1 MREAG
6 SVARRTF
13 ATIAIRATIALGAC
27 TPRDRAAP
35 PAPDASANASAS
47 ASANANASASA
58 NANANATSATRAA
71 LDTAAPPA
79 AVASALPVTAWVW
92 KTYRGDHFSVLFP
105 GEPKV
110 TVLPLEEDKL
120 SFDQA
125 VVDVP
130 GGQVSF
136 LAGFTDHSEEAAA
149 KPDELLDE
157 QENKPRRGTTEVLHK
172 RSVTL
177 AGGHPGRVLILRRN
191 ISGTPLRIYSRLYLV
206 KQRLYSL
213 IVSTLDVG
221 GVGEDVVKK
230 FMDSFKL
237 L

>member
-1 MREAG
+1 MAERPRAR
-6 SVARRTF
+6 VAMMMV
-13 ATIAIRATIALGAC
+13 AIGVAAC
-27 TPRDRAAP
+27 TSRDRADAD
-35 PAPDASANASAS
+35 AGASGRAEASAGAGAEAGAKGGALAIGAGSS
-47 ASANANASASA
+47 
-58 NANANATSATRAA
+58 RAVV
-71 LDTAAPPA
+71 DGIDA
-79 AVASALPVTAWVW
+79 AVPVSAWVW
-92 KTYRGDHFSVLFP
+92 KTYRGDRFSVLFP

-136 LAGFTDHSEEAAA
+136 LAGFTDHSQDAAS

-157 QENKPRRGTTEVLHK
+157 QENRPRRGTTEVLHK

-177 AGGHPGRVLILRRN
+177 PGGYPGRVLILRRN

-213 IVSTLDVG
+213 IVSTLDSG

-230 FMDSFKL
+230 FMDSFKVL
-237 L
+237 

>member
-1 MREAG
+1 VAIDAG
-6 SVARRTF
+6 VAARGT
-13 ATIAIRATIALGAC
+13 GEV
-27 TPRDRAAP
+27 D
-35 PAPDASANASAS
+35 SG
-47 ASANANASASA
+47 
-58 NANANATSATRAA
+58 
-71 LDTAAPPA
+71 
-79 AVASALPVTAWVW
+79 VLPVAAWTW

-110 TVLPLEEDKL
+110 TVLPLEEDML
-120 SFDQA
+120 SFSQA

-136 LAGFTDHSEEAAA
+136 LAGFTDHSEEASS
-149 KPDELLDE
+149 KPDELFDE

-172 RSVTL
+172 RAITL

-213 IVSTLDVG
+213 IVSTLDSG

>member
-1 MREAG
+1 MRVRGQWAIIVGVAMLAG
-6 SVARRTF
+6 
-13 ATIAIRATIALGAC
+13 GAC
-27 TPRDRAAP
+27 TPKERAG
-35 PAPDASANASAS
+35 ASADAG
-47 ASANANASASA
+47 ANTNA
-58 NANANATSATRAA
+58 NANANADARSVGVE
-71 LDTAAPPA
+71 TAAPVTPA
-79 AVASALPVTAWVW
+79 RIAVEAVDASPVAAWVW

-136 LAGFTDHSEEAAA
+136 LAGFTDHSDEAAA
-149 KPDELLDE
+149 RPDELLDE
-157 QENKPRRGTTEVLHK
+157 QENKPRRGTTEVLTR

-177 AGGHPGRVLILRRN
+177 PGGHPGRVLILRRN

-221 GVGEDVVKK
+221 GVSEDVVKK

>member
-1 MREAG
+1 
-6 SVARRTF
+6 V
-13 ATIAIRATIALGAC
+13 
-27 TPRDRAAP
+27 
-35 PAPDASANASAS
+35 
-47 ASANANASASA
+47 
-58 NANANATSATRAA
+58 
-71 LDTAAPPA
+71 
-79 AVASALPVTAWVW
+79 PVSAWVW

-136 LAGFTDHSEEAAA
+136 LAGFTDHSEEAVA
-149 KPDELLDE
+149 KPTSCSTSKRT
-157 QENKPRRGTTEVLHK
+157 KPRRGTTEVLHK

-177 AGGHPGRVLILRRN
+177 PGGHPGRVLIMRRN

-206 KQRLYSL
+206 KQRMYSL

-221 GVGEDVVKK
+221 GVSEDVVKK

>member
-1 MREAG
+1 MRELGAG
-6 SVARRTF
+6 ARH
-13 ATIAIRATIALGAC
+13 ALVIVTIAIGAC
-27 TPRDRAAP
+27 TRERAAP
-35 PAPDASANASAS
+35 PAPDAGANANANAN
-47 ASANANASASA
+47 ASANANA
-58 NANANATSATRAA
+58 TRGA
-71 LDTAAPPA
+71 LDPPAPPPHIAAEAAAPLP
-79 AVASALPVTAWVW
+79 VASWVW

-157 QENKPRRGTTEVLHK
+157 QESKPRRGTTEVLHK

-177 AGGHPGRVLILRRN
+177 PGGYPGRVLILRRN

>member
-1 MREAG
+1 MRELAILI
-6 SVARRTF
+6 
-13 ATIAIRATIALGAC
+13 ATAALLAC
-27 TPRDRAAP
+27 TTQRDRPAP
-35 PAPDASANASAS
+35 PVADAALVTSTASTANAAS
-47 ASANANASASA
+47 T
-58 NANANATSATRAA
+58 ATAPRIAA
-71 LDTAAPPA
+71 VPIDAATAAP
-79 AVASALPVTAWVW
+79 LPVSAWTW

-105 GEPKV
+105 GEPRV

-136 LAGFTDHSEEAAA
+136 LAGFTDHSSEAVA
-149 KPDELLDE
+149 KPDEFLDE
-157 QENKPRRGTTEVLHK
+157 QANKPRRGTTEVLHK
-172 RSVTL
+172 RAVTL
-177 AGGHPGRVLILRRN
+177 PGGHPGRVLIMRRN

-206 KQRLYSL
+206 KQRMYSL
-213 IVSTLDVG
+213 IVSTLDEG
-221 GVGEDVVKK
+221 GVDEEVVKK

>member
-1 MREAG
+1 MRELA
-6 SVARRTF
+6 VV
-13 ATIAIRATIALGAC
+13 IASTALLAC
-27 TPRDRAAP
+27 TTQRDRPAP
-35 PAPDASANASAS
+35 PVADAALVTS
-47 ASANANASASA
+47 
-58 NANANATSATRAA
+58 ATSAATAPRIAA
-71 LDTAAPPA
+71 VPIDIDAAAAAPF
-79 AVASALPVTAWVW
+79 PVSAWVW

-105 GEPKV
+105 GEPRV

-125 VVDVP
+125 VVDVS

-136 LAGFTDHSEEAAA
+136 LAGFTDHSSEAVA
-149 KPDELLDE
+149 KPDEFLEE
-157 QENKPRRGTTEVLHK
+157 QANKPRRGTTEVLHK
-172 RSVTL
+172 RAVTL
-177 AGGHPGRVLILRRN
+177 PGGHPGRVLILRRN

-213 IVSTLDVG
+213 IVSTLDEG
-221 GVGEDVVKK
+221 GVDEEVVKK

>member
-1 MREAG
+1 MVVIGLA
-6 SVARRTF
+6 
-13 ATIAIRATIALGAC
+13 AC
-27 TPRDRAAP
+27 TSRERAGA
-35 PAPDASANASAS
+35 DAGASAS
-47 ASANANASASA
+47 ASASASA
-58 NANANATSATRAA
+58 RGGAVGMGAASARAVA
-71 LDTAAPPA
+71 VADVVDA
-79 AVASALPVTAWVW
+79 AVPISAWVW
-92 KTYRGDHFSVLFP
+92 KTYRGDRFSVLFP

-136 LAGFTDHSEEAAA
+136 LAGFTDHSEEAAS

-157 QENKPRRGTTEVLHK
+157 QENRPRRGTTEVLHK

-177 AGGHPGRVLILRRN
+177 PGGYPGRVLILRRN

-213 IVSTLDVG
+213 IVSTLDSG

-230 FMDSFKL
+230 FMDSFKVL
-237 L
+237 

>member
-1 MREAG
+1 MREMRGVGALLLGGVIAVGGCSRDGRAG
-6 SVARRTF
+6 
-13 ATIAIRATIALGAC
+13 
-27 TPRDRAAP
+27 
-35 PAPDASANASAS
+35 ASAGAGASAS
-47 ASANANASASA
+47 ASAGASASA
-58 NANANATSATRAA
+58 SAGAGADANGTREVAGDA
-71 LDTAAPPA
+71 AAPRMAVEPREVVDA
-79 AVASALPVTAWVW
+79 AVVPVTAWTW
-92 KTYRGDHFSVLFP
+92 KTYRGDHFNVLFP

-110 TVLPLEEDKL
+110 TVLPLEEDML
-120 SFDQA
+120 SFSQA

-136 LAGFTDHSEEAAA
+136 LAGFTDHSEEATA
-149 KPDELLDE
+149 KPDELFDE

-206 KQRLYSL
+206 KQRLYTL

-237 L
+237 I

>member
-1 MREAG
+1 MRAWRVLVVGAMIAMGGCSRGERAG
-6 SVARRTF
+6 A
-13 ATIAIRATIALGAC
+13 
-27 TPRDRAAP
+27 D
-35 PAPDASANASAS
+35 ASAS
-47 ASANANASASA
+47 ASAGARASASA
-58 NANANATSATRAA
+58 SASAGAGAGAGERAG
-71 LDTAAPPA
+71 DA
-79 AVASALPVTAWVW
+79 AVPRAIAEVDSGLLPVAAWVW

-110 TVLPLEEDKL
+110 TVLPLEEDML
-120 SFDQA
+120 SFSQA

-136 LAGFTDHSEEAAA
+136 LAGFTDHSEEASA
-149 KPDELLDE
+149 KPDELFDE

-213 IVSTLDVG
+213 IVSTLDSG

>member
-1 MREAG
+1 MRERGLGAVVIAG
-6 SVARRTF
+6 
-13 ATIAIRATIALGAC
+13 IALVAC
-27 TPRDRAAP
+27 TPRDRASAD
-35 PAPDASANASAS
+35 AGASASADAGANASANASAE
-47 ASANANASASA
+47 ASARSL
-58 NANANATSATRAA
+58 A
-71 LDTAAPPA
+71 LDKAAA
-79 AVASALPVTAWVW
+79 AVLPPSRSSAEAVDAAVPVSAWVW

-136 LAGFTDHSEEAAA
+136 LAGFTDHSEEAVA
-149 KPDELLDE
+149 KPDELFDE

-177 AGGHPGRVLILRRN
+177 PGGHPGRVLIMRRN

-206 KQRLYSL
+206 KQRMYSL

-221 GVGEDVVKK
+221 GVSEDVVKK

>member
-1 MREAG
+1 MRGAAAVVIAG
-6 SVARRTF
+6 
-13 ATIAIRATIALGAC
+13 IALGAC
-27 TPRDRAAP
+27 TPRASAG
-35 PAPDASANASAS
+35 ADASADADAGASAEARAGASAS
-47 ASANANASASA
+47 AMSVPV
-58 NANANATSATRAA
+58 
-71 LDTAAPPA
+71 APPV
-79 AVASALPVTAWVW
+79 VASAVPVSAWVW

-110 TVLPLEEDKL
+110 TVLPLEQDKL
-120 SFDQA
+120 SFEQA

-136 LAGFTDHSEEAAA
+136 LAGFTDHSDEAVAR
-149 KPDELLDE
+149 PDELFDE

-177 AGGHPGRVLILRRN
+177 AGGHPGRVLIMRRN

-206 KQRLYSL
+206 KQRMYSL

-221 GVGEDVVKK
+221 GVSEDVVKK
-230 FMDSFKL
+230 FMDSFRL

>member
-1 MREAG
+1 MGERARA
-6 SVARRTF
+6 VA
-13 ATIAIRATIALGAC
+13 AMVMVAIGVAAC
-27 TPRDRAAP
+27 TSRERAGA
-35 PAPDASANASAS
+35 DASASTGAEAGAGAGASADGRGG
-47 ASANANASASA
+47 AMANGVPSG
-58 NANANATSATRAA
+58 RAVA
-71 LDTAAPPA
+71 DGVDA
-79 AVASALPVTAWVW
+79 AVPISAWVW
-92 KTYRGDHFSVLFP
+92 KTYRGDRFSVLFP

-125 VVDVP
+125 AVDVP

-136 LAGFTDHSEEAAA
+136 LAGFTDHSEEAAS
-149 KPDELLDE
+149 KPEDLLDE
-157 QENKPRRGTTEVLHK
+157 QENRPRRGTTEVLHK

-177 AGGHPGRVLILRRN
+177 PGGYPGRVLILRRN

-213 IVSTLDVG
+213 IVSTLDSG

>member
-1 MREAG
+1 MGER
-6 SVARRTF
+6 ARRVMVV
-13 ATIAIRATIALGAC
+13 AAIGLVAC
-27 TPRDRAAP
+27 TSRERAGA
-35 PAPDASANASAS
+35 DAGASAS
-47 ASANANASASA
+47 AEASAGA
-58 NANANATSATRAA
+58 GAGERAGGGA
-71 LDTAAPPA
+71 VAAREGVDA
-79 AVASALPVTAWVW
+79 AVPISAWVW
-92 KTYRGDHFSVLFP
+92 KTYRGDRFSVLFP

-136 LAGFTDHSEEAAA
+136 LAGFTDHSEEAAS
-149 KPDELLDE
+149 KPDALLDE
-157 QENKPRRGTTEVLHK
+157 QENRPRRGTTEVLHK

-177 AGGHPGRVLILRRN
+177 PGGYPGRVLILRRN

-230 FMDSFKL
+230 FMDSFKVL
-237 L
+237 SSEARP

>member
-1 MREAG
+1 MRERALTLAMMALATAALVACTQRDRATPPVADAGVTDAG
-6 SVARRTF
+6 SVTG
-13 ATIAIRATIALGAC
+13 ATREVPAIPPPSALRLA
-27 TPRDRAAP
+27 AAP
-35 PAPDASANASAS
+35 ID
-47 ASANANASASA
+47 
-58 NANANATSATRAA
+58 
-71 LDTAAPPA
+71 A
-79 AVASALPVTAWVW
+79 AVAAPLPVTAWTW
-92 KTYRGDHFSVLFP
+92 KTYRGDHFSILFP

-136 LAGFTDHSEEAAA
+136 LAGFTDHSEEAVA
-149 KPDELLDE
+149 KPDEFLEE
-157 QENKPRRGTTEVLHK
+157 QANKPRRGTTEVLHK

-177 AGGHPGRVLILRRN
+177 PGGHPGRVLILRRN

-206 KQRLYSL
+206 KQRMYSL
-213 IVSTLDVG
+213 VVSTLDEG

-237 L
+237 S